1 MAKQHVTDVVAA
13 VIAEEVAAIEAGRD
27 APIPE
32 SAKISR
38 GYGRSKILQV
48 RLNPDELAELEQLA
62 AKRGLPTS
70 TVAREAIMRLIRP
83 DVARTAA
90 ASRLMDDFARYIAT
104 LG

>member
-48 RLNPDELAELEQLA
+48 RLNPDELAEPGGKVRLYVEVALGPDAPVAPREDQ
-62 AKRGLPTS
+62 TS
-70 TVAREAIMRLIRP
+70 
-83 DVARTAA
+83 
-90 ASRLMDDFARYIAT
+90 
-104 LG
+104 